1 MGGAFHSVSLRLM
14 TRQIQSIK
22 NIAAH
27 SRAAAEREPT
37 CKLLDRWKHARFPR
51 KTIAQ
56 RSPFQCRPCSQSS
69 ELADYLQVSTAT
81 VYRLMR
87 DGVLVGVRIGSSLR
101 FTQKNIEDLLENCAI
116 DADL

>member
-1 MGGAFHSVSLRLM
+1 MQTIEQAETHRTSVD
-14 TRQIQSIK
+14 SISVEK
-22 NIAAH
+22 AV
-27 SRAAAEREPT
+27 PMPP
-37 CKLLDRWKHARFPR
+37 LF
-51 KTIAQ
+51 TI
-56 RSPFQCRPCSQSS
+56 S

>member
-1 MGGAFHSVSLRLM
+1 MHTSGQVETHQVS
-14 TRQIQSIK
+14 
-22 NIAAH
+22 
-27 SRAAAEREPT
+27 AENDCAEKASFMPP
-37 CKLLDRWKHARFPR
+37 LF
-51 KTIAQ
+51 TIT
-56 RSPFQCRPCSQSS
+56 

>member
-1 MGGAFHSVSLRLM
+1 MQIAGQM
-14 TRQIQSIK
+14 ETRQVSTENDCTETAVQMPPLFAI
-22 NIAAH
+22 
-27 SRAAAEREPT
+27 
-37 CKLLDRWKHARFPR
+37 
-51 KTIAQ
+51 
-56 RSPFQCRPCSQSS
+56 S

-116 DADL
+116 DAAL

>member
-1 MGGAFHSVSLRLM
+1 MQTAGQVETHQVP
-14 TRQIQSIK
+14 TE
-22 NIAAH
+22 NDC
-27 SRAAAEREPT
+27 AERASSMPP
-37 CKLLDRWKHARFPR
+37 LF
-51 KTIAQ
+51 TIT
-56 RSPFQCRPCSQSS
+56 

-116 DADL
+116 DANL

>member
-1 MGGAFHSVSLRLM
+1 MQIAGQVE
-14 TRQIQSIK
+14 TRPV
-22 NIAAH
+22 
-27 SRAAAEREPT
+27 PT
-37 CKLLDRWKHARFPR
+37 ATVCTETTLPLPPLFP
-51 KTIAQ
+51 I
-56 RSPFQCRPCSQSS
+56 S

>member
-1 MGGAFHSVSLRLM
+1 MQIAGQVE
-14 TRQIQSIK
+14 TRQVSTE
-22 NIAAH
+22 NDCT
-27 SRAAAEREPT
+27 E
-37 CKLLDRWKHARFPR
+37 
-51 KTIAQ
+51 KTVPMPPLFTI
-56 RSPFQCRPCSQSS
+56 S

-87 DGVLVGVRIGSSLR
+87 DGVLEGVRIGSSLR

>member
-1 MGGAFHSVSLRLM
+1 MQTAGQAETHQVSAE
-14 TRQIQSIK
+14 
-22 NIAAH
+22 ND
-27 SRAAAEREPT
+27 RAEKASSMPP
-37 CKLLDRWKHARFPR
+37 LF
-51 KTIAQ
+51 TIT
-56 RSPFQCRPCSQSS
+56 

>member
-1 MGGAFHSVSLRLM
+1 MQTIEQAEAHQAFVDNISVE
-14 TRQIQSIK
+14 
-22 NIAAH
+22 
-27 SRAAAEREPT
+27 RAAPMPP
-37 CKLLDRWKHARFPR
+37 LF
-51 KTIAQ
+51 TIT
-56 RSPFQCRPCSQSS
+56 